1 MNINKKILITGGAG
15 FIGSNIAKGL
25 HSIGYSIISVD
36 NYSTGSEN
44 NHVDGIEYIKD
55 DIISIIDYSIY
66 GKFDTIIHCAAKA
79 RIKQSFINDK
89 EYFHTNILGTYNI
102 TKYASQNSIP
112 IVYIGTSSH
121 HSGKFSNPYTFTK
134 DVGEDIIR
142 LYQQN
147 FNLVASIARLYNV
160 YGPNELMD
168 DNGTLIGKWKY
179 NYKNNLPFI
188 IYGDGSK
195 RRDFTHVDDVCD
207 AIIKIIINHKY
218 GFEFELGRGQNYSVS
233 DVARMF
239 NNTYDIIYK
248 KDIPGES
255 ICTLSDNTLAKDIL
269 DWEPKKNLIEYIS
282 EIKNYEKC
290 NDL

>member
-1 MNINKKILITGGAG
+1 MNKKILITGGAG
-15 FIGSNIAKGL
+15 FVGSNLGKRL
-25 HSIGYSIISVD
+25 YFLGYSVVSID

-44 NHVDGIEYIKD
+44 NHIEGIEYIKE
-55 DIISIIDYSIY
+55 DIISTIDYNTY
-66 GKFDTIIHCAAKA
+66 GKFDAIVHCAAKA
-79 RIKQSFINDK
+79 RIKQSFIDDK

-102 TKYASQNSIP
+102 TKYAAQNSIP

-121 HSGKFSNPYTFTK
+121 HNGKFSNPYTFTK

-195 RRDFTHVDDVCD
+195 RRDFTHVDDVSE
-207 AIIKIIINHKY
+207 AIVKIITNNKY
-218 GFEFELGRGQNYSVS
+218 GFEFELGRGQNYSIS
-233 DVARMF
+233 EVANMF
-239 NNTYDIIYK
+239 QYNNIIYK
-248 KDIPGES
+248 PDLVGEAITTLADNNETKTILNWNPKNNLSEYIES
-255 ICTLSDNTLAKDIL
+255 IK
-269 DWEPKKNLIEYIS
+269 
-282 EIKNYEKC
+282 
-290 NDL
+290 

>member
-1 MNINKKILITGGAG
+1 MNKNILITGGAG
-15 FIGSNIAKGL
+15 FVGSNLGKRL
-25 HSIGYSIISVD
+25 YFLGYSVVSID

-44 NHVDGIEYIKD
+44 NHIEGIEYIKE
-55 DIISIIDYSIY
+55 DIISNIDYNTY
-66 GKFDTIIHCAAKA
+66 GKFDAIVHCAAKA
-79 RIKQSFINDK
+79 RIKQSFIDDK

-102 TKYASQNSIP
+102 TKYAAQNCIP

-147 FNLVASIARLYNV
+147 FSLLASITRLYNV

-218 GFEFELGRGQNYSVS
+218 GFEFELGRGENYSIS
-233 DVARMF
+233 EVADMF
-239 NNTYDIIYK
+239 QYNNIIYK
-248 KDIPGES
+248 PDLVGEAITTLADNNETKTILNWNPKNNLSEYIES
-255 ICTLSDNTLAKDIL
+255 IK
-269 DWEPKKNLIEYIS
+269 
-282 EIKNYEKC
+282 
-290 NDL
+290 

>member
-1 MNINKKILITGGAG
+1 MNKNILITGGAG
-15 FIGSNIAKGL
+15 FVGSNLGKRLYSLGCSVV
-25 HSIGYSIISVD
+25 SID

-44 NHVDGIEYIKD
+44 NHTEGIEYIKN
-55 DIISIIDYSIY
+55 DIISTIDYHRY
-66 GKFDTIIHCAAKA
+66 GKFDAIVHCAAKA
-79 RIKQSFINDK
+79 RIKQSFIDDK

-102 TKYASQNSIP
+102 TKYAAQNSIP

-147 FNLVASIARLYNV
+147 FSLLASIARLYNV

-207 AIIKIIINHKY
+207 AIIKIIINLKY
-218 GFEFELGRGQNYSVS
+218 GFEFELGRGENYSVS
-233 DVARMF
+233 EVVDMF
-239 NNTYDIIYK
+239 QYNNIIYK
-248 KDIPGES
+248 PDLVGEAP
-255 ICTLSDNTLAKDIL
+255 TTLAENNETKTIL
-269 DWEPKKNLIEYIS
+269 NWNPKNNLSVYIKS
-282 EIKNYEKC
+282 IK
-290 NDL
+290 